1 MGQRTSERVSAGKRA
16 AKYIACT
23 VCEERVAALFPANA
37 DADQIGHVVEAELGE
52 HLGDA
57 KTLCAMKGLARIF
70 RGRRLEVS
78 PKPDGSAELKETK
91 KHPLYEEINTS
102 ELAFHWK
109 SLAVQHAC
117 METFRKDGDAVAG
130 AFEKAYSALAKA
142 ADEAGAPLAPS
153 GTMAPVWEAA
163 RSACRKTKTCKAAAK
178 LNGEVARPPGAEL

>member
-23 VCEERVAALFPANA
+23 VCEERVAALFPSDA
-37 DADQIGHVVEAELGE
+37 DADQIGRVVEAEIGD

-57 KTLCAMKGLARIF
+57 KTLCAMKPLARLF

-78 PKPDGSAELKETK
+78 PKPDGSAELRATK

-117 METFRKDGDAVAG
+117 METFRKDGDAVAA
-130 AFEKAYSALAKA
+130 AFGKAYAALAEA
-142 ADEAGAPLAPS
+142 ADEAGDAKQPGGAL
-153 GTMAPVWEAA
+153 APVWAA
-163 RSACRKTKTCKAAAK
+163 AQSACRKARMCRAAAK
-178 LNGEVARPPGAEL
+178 LNGEAAPRGAEL